1 MREKG
6 SPSIPIRPPMVL
18 YAGLAVGGLL
28 DYAADVRFLP
38 DSLGFLSSLSGYALL
53 AVSIGLMFMACT
65 AFRREHT
72 NVRTDRPAESVVADG
87 IFRFTRNP
95 MYLSFCLLG
104 LSLSLILNSLWVLL
118 GTFPF
123 CVYIHHV
130 VIPEEERY
138 MEKRFGD
145 AYLNYRRRTPRW
157 L

>member
-6 SPSIPIRPPMVL
+6 SPSIPVRPPMVL
-18 YAGLAVGGLL
+18 YAGLAVGGVL
-28 DYAADVRFLP
+28 DYVAEVTFLLGG
-38 DSLGFLSSLSGYALL
+38 LGFISSLSGYVLL
-53 AVSIGLMFMACT
+53 AVSIGLMFLACMA
-65 AFRREHT
+65 FKRENT

-104 LSLSLILNSLWVLL
+104 LSLSLILNSLWILL